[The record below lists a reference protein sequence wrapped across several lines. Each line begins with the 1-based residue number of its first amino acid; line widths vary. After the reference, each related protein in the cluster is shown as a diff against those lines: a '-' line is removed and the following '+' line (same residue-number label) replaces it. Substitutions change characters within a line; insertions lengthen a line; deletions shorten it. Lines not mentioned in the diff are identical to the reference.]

1 MERAHA
7 QDRLEA
13 TQDYVRRGRN
23 LEHLDTE
30 SLKRHWI
37 AALTAWFSHRSQ
49 ETTRG
54 FDDAASEL
62 GLRGLVP
69 EELIPREIAAAMQ
82 AEMDRDM
89 DDPEAAAAF
98 EQMITEYLSR
108 RAPSLGIRVTATG
121 YESTPT
127 IELTWALILASARPR
142 CLQAD
147 SDTRKSMLAG
157 PRSEEVGFAHDS
169 ALEGAVTSEP
179 VSEPKFP
186 VRWENTGYSLIFGSI
201 SPNLSSKSQS

>member
-1 MERAHA
+1 MRRKSPPSRRRRRARPVLDTAEKRAKVERAHA
-7 QDRLEA
+7 QERLEA

-30 SLKRHWI
+30 SLKQHWI

-69 EELIPREIAAAMQ
+69 EELIPREIAAALQ

-108 RAPSLGIRVTATG
+108 
-121 YESTPT
+121 E
-127 IELTWALILASARPR
+127 
-142 CLQAD
+142 
-147 SDTRKSMLAG
+147 G
-157 PRSEEVGFAHDS
+157 PRH
-169 ALEGAVTSEP
+169 
-179 VSEPKFP
+179 
-186 VRWENTGYSLIFGSI
+186 
-201 SPNLSSKSQS
+201 